1 MTEQPVCTEPGWND
15 VLASLACQFSPTHP
29 T

>member
-1 MTEQPVCTEPGWND
+1 MTEQPVCTESGWND
-15 VLASLACQFSPTHP
+15 VLASLARQFSPTHP